1 MENITLTSSLRTNL
15 GKGSARKIRKSGL
28 TPATYYRNGQEPT
41 LISIDARLLQLAF
54 DKSGNPNHL
63 VNIEIDGKVAATCLV
78 KDVQRHPVTRNIRH
92 VDFYEV
98 EENEVIIIS
107 VPVEVVGKSIGIQM
121 GGILRSIRRTV
132 DVRCKPADIPSTIKV
147 DITNVDAGKFFKASE
162 IQPPQGVEVIYT
174 ADFNLLTII
183 KKRVS

>member
-15 GKGSARKIRKSGL
+15 GKGSARKISKSGL
-28 TPATYYRNGQEPT
+28 TPATYYRGGQKPT
-41 LISIDARLLQLAF
+41 LISINAKLLQLAF

-63 VNIEIDGKVAATCLV
+63 VDIEIDGKVTATCLV
-78 KDVQRHPVTRNIRH
+78 KDVQRHPVTGIIRH

-98 EENEVIIIS
+98 EKDEVIKIT

-132 DVRCKPADIPSTIKV
+132 DVRCKPSDIPSTIKV
-147 DITNVDAGKFFKASE
+147 DITDVDAGKFFKASQ

-183 KKRVS
+183 K